1 MKKKLP
7 VGIEGFH
14 DMRKEDFYYVDKT
27 GFIRELLGSW
37 GKVNLFTRPRRFGK
51 TLNMDMLWAFLEI
64 GADPELFCDLE
75 IWKEKDLCEQY
86 MGKFP
91 VIFLSLKSVGGRT
104 FETALE
110 NMSATI
116 QEKARQMQFLLD
128 SRQLTEIDKKPL
140 YALFEDQISAGRQ
153 RSSLKLLSEMLA
165 KHFGQKVILLIDEYD
180 VPLDKAYENGYY
192 DEMVEHIR
200 GMLEMVLKTNDHL
213 YFAVITGCLR
223 ISKES
228 IFTGLNNFNVH
239 TISDALYDEYF
250 GFTDEE
256 VRTLLADY
264 GISEKYDEV
273 RAWYDGY
280 CFGREHVYCPWD
292 VICYVKDH
300 LSDTEAEAKA
310 YWANSS
316 SNGIV
321 KDLID
326 GATGMVKKEIED
338 LIAGEVVEKEVIQ
351 ELTYHDLSRKKGDES
366 QSYLWSILYTTG
378 YLTDAKAYR
387 GGKHTL
393 KIPNR
398 EVLHIFEQQIRSW
411 FSKIIK
417 DDMVKLKS
425 FWEAVKNGNA
435 EEMER
440 HFNDYLRISISIRDT
455 SVRKEKKENF
465 YHGILLGLLSG
476 EGNWMIKSNTESGDG
491 YSDILIEIPAE
502 KIGCLIEIKYAEYGA
517 FDRGCIEAMN
527 QIEEKRYTEKLQND
541 GMMTIYAYGV
551 ACYKKECRI
560 ICEDRST

>member
-1 MKKKLP
+1 M
-7 VGIEGFH
+7 
-14 DMRKEDFYYVDKT
+14 
-27 GFIRELLGSW
+27 
-37 GKVNLFTRPRRFGK
+37 
-51 TLNMDMLWAFLEI
+51 
-64 GADPELFCDLE
+64 
-75 IWKEKDLCEQY
+75 
-86 MGKFP
+86 
-91 VIFLSLKSVGGRT
+91 
-104 FETALE
+104 
-110 NMSATI
+110 
-116 QEKARQMQFLLD
+116 
-128 SRQLTEIDKKPL
+128 
-140 YALFEDQISAGRQ
+140 
-153 RSSLKLLSEMLA
+153 
-165 KHFGQKVILLIDEYD
+165 
-180 VPLDKAYENGYY
+180 
-192 DEMVEHIR
+192 
-200 GMLEMVLKTNDHL
+200 
-213 YFAVITGCLR
+213 
-223 ISKES
+223 
-228 IFTGLNNFNVH
+228 
-239 TISDALYDEYF
+239 
-250 GFTDEE
+250 
-256 VRTLLADY
+256 
-264 GISEKYDEV
+264 
-273 RAWYDGY
+273 
-280 CFGREHVYCPWD
+280 
-292 VICYVKDH
+292 ICYVKDH

-338 LIAGEVVEKEVIQ
+338 LMAGEVVEKEVIQ